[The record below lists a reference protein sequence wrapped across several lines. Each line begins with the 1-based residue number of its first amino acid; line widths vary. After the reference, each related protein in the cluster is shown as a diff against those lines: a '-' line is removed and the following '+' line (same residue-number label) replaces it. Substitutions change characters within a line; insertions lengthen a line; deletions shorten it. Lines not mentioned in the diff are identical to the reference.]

1 MADEKTTVVNTGGGG
16 GVGVALIAV
25 AVIAA
30 LVVLFLLFGQGL
42 LNNSDKTI
50 KADVKIDTPA
60 SKP

>member
-30 LVVLFLLFGQGL
+30 LVVLFLVFGQRL
-42 LNNSDKTI
+42 MNNTDTPI
-50 KADVKIDTPA
+50 KADVKIDTP